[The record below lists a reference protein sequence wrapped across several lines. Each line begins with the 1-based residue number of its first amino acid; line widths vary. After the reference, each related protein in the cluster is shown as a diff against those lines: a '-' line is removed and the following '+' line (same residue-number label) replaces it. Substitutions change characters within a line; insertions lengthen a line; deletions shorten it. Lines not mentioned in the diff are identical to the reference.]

1 MKKIFFL
8 VLILTYNSSISQ
20 TISGNIIDSVSKSQ
34 IPFVNM
40 VLLKHNI
47 GGYSNEKGYY
57 QLDIQRKLNDTLKVS
72 SLGYKT
78 KFIPLSNFKDKNIAD
93 IFLIESNINLKE
105 VLISSKKI
113 KYSKNI
119 KLGLEQKGNIGV
131 SSLAGHQYCTLVK
144 NPYRKNGKLKS
155 VIIKL
160 KKRKNSKYTAS
171 LRLHIYEY
179 DEKEKKP
186 KNELLLENVIIKAKN
201 KKYSLIVDLQKYN
214 ILFPKKGLCIG
225 VEWIVSK
232 TGLKKFTK
240 IGPML
245 RYTYIDKIIP
255 SWTNYQNRGWKNG
268 LMKYEGNKFAKPI
281 LGIEV
286 LMPK

>member
-1 MKKIFFL
+1 MNKY
-8 VLILTYNSSISQ
+8 LILFLLIYNVSTSQ
-20 TISGNIIDSVSKSQ
+20 TISGNVIDSISKSK

-40 VLLKHNI
+40 VLLNHNI
-47 GGYSNEKGYY
+47 GGYSNEEGYY
-57 QLDIQRKLNDTLKVS
+57 QLEIQGKSNDTLKIS

-78 KFIPLSNFKDKNIAD
+78 KYIPLSSFKNKDIAN
-93 IFLIESNINLKE
+93 IFLIENDINLEE
-105 VLISSKKI
+105 VIISSKKI
-113 KYSKNI
+113 NYSKNI

-160 KKRKNSKYTAS
+160 KKRKKSKYTAS
-171 LRLHIYEY
+171 LRIHIYEY

-186 KNELLLENVIIKAKN
+186 KNELLLEDVIVKAKN
-201 KKYSLIVDLQKYN
+201 KKYSLNVNLEKYN

-225 VEWIVSK
+225 VEWIVSEI
-232 TGLKKFTK
+232 GIKKITK

-245 RYTYIDKIIP
+245 RYTIINEINP

-268 LMKYEGNKFAKPI
+268 LVEYENKYAKPI
-281 LGIEV
+281 IGIEV